1 MVTSRI
7 GLHDFVK
14 HGLMKILRDPGSTV
28 KVLVDLAAE
37 GTAEGKTSPDDA
49 RVSGFEVLNSSK
61 SGSS

>member
-7 GLHDFVK
+7 RLEDFVE

-37 GTAEGKTSPDDA
+37 GGAQGETAG
-49 RVSGFEVLNSSK
+49 
-61 SGSS
+61 